1 MQQTLG
7 KLVEYDLQ
15 KNGHLLETLAA
26 ILKEPSLRGAAEA
39 LFIHTKTL
47 MYRKQQIEELLGE
60 SLDDP
65 AIRLNLM
72 LALQL
77 YGVQQKE

>member
-1 MQQTLG
+1 
-7 KLVEYDLQ
+7 
-15 KNGHLLETLAA
+15 
-26 ILKEPSLRGAAEA
+26 
-39 LFIHTKTL
+39 

-65 AIRLNLM
+65 ATRLNLM

>member
-1 MQQTLG
+1 MA
-7 KLVEYDLQ
+7 YDLQ

-26 ILKEPSLRGAAEA
+26 ILKEPNLRGAAEA

>member
-1 MQQTLG
+1 M
-7 KLVEYDLQ
+7 EYDQQ

-26 ILKEPSLRGAAEA
+26 ILRENSLRVAAES
-39 LFIHTKTL
+39 LYVHTKTL
-47 MYRKQQIEELLGE
+47 MFRKQKIEEILGE

-65 AIRLNLM
+65 AIRLNML

-77 YGVQQKE
+77 YGVQNDWESKRS